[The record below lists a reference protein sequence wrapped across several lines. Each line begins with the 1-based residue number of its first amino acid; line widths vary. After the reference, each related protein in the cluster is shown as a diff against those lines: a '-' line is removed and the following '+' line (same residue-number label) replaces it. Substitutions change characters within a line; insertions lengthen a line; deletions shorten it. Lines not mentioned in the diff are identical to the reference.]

1 MTDNLRIAYSFPSPC
16 GSITVKDDRGC
27 YIPFDVRSSG
37 FETAF
42 EADSGRVYNT
52 PDNYIIAVP
61 ACRLRKGTV
70 YRIALEGIS
79 LSVGCTD
86 ECSECVVGSGNGC
99 SIAIGGSDP
108 NEREKYS
115 QFLAHRTSDAL
126 PYTIT
131 ADFDYD
137 RSRFVRYDLRI
148 LPDCSG
154 FRFELMDDSCE
165 EIVFLAAWLETCAGI
180 EGDTEDAVQFWVL

>member
-1 MTDNLRIAYSFPSPC
+1 MTHNQRIAYSLPSPC
-16 GSITVKDDRGC
+16 GCITVRDDRGS

-42 EADSGRVYNT
+42 EADSGMVYST
-52 PDNYIIAVP
+52 PHRYIIAIPVS
-61 ACRLRKGTV
+61 RLSRDRT
-70 YRIALEGIS
+70 YHIALEGIR
-79 LSVGCTD
+79 LAVGSTD

-131 ADFDYD
+131 ADSDYD

-154 FRFELMDDSCE
+154 FRFELMDDFCN